1 MAQADSTS
9 PQPKSNAAT
18 AKWLALGC
26 GGCLGVTVL
35 VGLALAFLINR
46 TMRFAFGPDQ
56 TKASSEELFAYA
68 LPGESQGTFN
78 MDMLGMQVI
87 QVASTDSPPSVLLTM
102 GKLPRYLQDRE
113 TRETFIEGFQESV
126 TVEGTYQLAEQ
137 RVEERTLCGQP
148 VSVLLQSGS
157 FQEGG
162 TTYDAVSL
170 LTFVDHNDTARF
182 VWLLAHGDMPEA
194 IADGVFAT
202 LDCR

>member
-35 VGLALAFLINR
+35 AGLALAFLINR
-46 TMRFAFGPDQ
+46 TMRFAVGPDQ
-56 TKASSEELFAYA
+56 TEASSEELFVYA
-68 LPGESQGTFN
+68 LPGESQGIFN

-113 TRETFIEGFQESV
+113 TREAFIEGFQESV
-126 TVEGTYQLAEQ
+126 TVEGTYQLTEQ
-137 RVEERTLCGQP
+137 RLEERTLCGQP

-157 FQEGG
+157 FREGG
-162 TTYDAVSL
+162 TTYDAASL
-170 LTFVDHNDTARF
+170 LTFVDYNNTARF
-182 VWLLAHGDMPEA
+182 VWLLAHGDTPQA